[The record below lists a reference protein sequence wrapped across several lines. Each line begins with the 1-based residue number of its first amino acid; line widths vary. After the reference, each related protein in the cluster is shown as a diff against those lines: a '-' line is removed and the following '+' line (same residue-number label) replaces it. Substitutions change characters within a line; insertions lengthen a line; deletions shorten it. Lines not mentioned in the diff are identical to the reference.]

1 MKSTLFNAPIGR
13 RMRVQQIYSHPEV
26 SARLREL
33 GFCEDA
39 IVRCVT
45 RNDSNLICEIL
56 NSRIGLNSSTA
67 SSIIVTAYE

>member
-13 RMRVQQIYSHPEV
+13 RMRVQQIHSHPEV
-26 SARLREL
+26 SVRLREI

-39 IVRCVT
+39 VVRCIT

-56 NSRIGLNSSTA
+56 NSRIGLSSVTA
-67 SSIIVTAYE
+67 SSIVVTPFE